1 MQQSVFYAM
10 ISRMKYINRWG
21 LMNNTK
27 YENLSEHCLQVS
39 IIAHCLV
46 LIHNKRFS
54 GSLDAERAALLALYH
69 DATEII
75 TGDMPTPIKY
85 FNSQI
90 KEAYKEIEE
99 AAADKLVMMLPE
111 DFRTDM
117 SEILKMNG
125 ENDSQLVKFVKA
137 ADRFSALIK
146 CIDEMRLG
154 NDEFKQAKAAI
165 EKSISEMSMPEADVF
180 IKEFL
185 PAFSLTLDEMG
196 Q

>member
-27 YENLSEHCLQVS
+27 YENLRDHCLQVS

-85 FNSQI
+85 FNPQI